1 MTSRFSSCESYPPGP
16 HAPEGGR
23 YQDNH
28 SGGSRRLRDGQF
40 PRVANELGAVVAAK
54 EHGPVAIG
62 VVNHF
67 REASRRGGG
76 DRKLRPV
83 VAVPLPRVA
92 EDSSAECEPGL
103 APEQFRDPAF
113 HIKGHGVAVSCRW
126 AC

>member
-1 MTSRFSSCESYPPGP
+1 MTSRFSSCESYPAGP

-40 PRVANELGAVVAAK
+40 PRVANELGAVGNTK

-67 REASRRGGG
+67 RENSWRGGG
-76 DRKLRPV
+76 KKKQRPV
-83 VAVPLPRVA
+83 FAVPLPRAA
-92 EDSSAECEPGL
+92 EHSRAECGPGL
-103 APEQFRDPAF
+103 AA
-113 HIKGHGVAVSCRW
+113 
-126 AC
+126 